1 MQASRERLEGVLG
14 RARDSLEMLDR
25 ELKSDTRKTHAH
37 LRDIR
42 ALIGAGKV
50 AQYSN
55 ALVRRHLAGDTS
67 AAADV
72 SSTRP
77 AVDYFFGRRPPMDA
91 RGRALQQCVI
101 DHRASGFS
109 KPVRAMLVEEV
120 LDSVKKRLWLHVKNT
135 CGLDHAKAK
144 RELERTKNLSNAELL
159 EAAELANICLAD
171 PRCKVWEEVGQVMWK
186 TSKKCSAECRLQ
198 FLNNDDPRLTAEAAS
213 STPAAGTDM
222 GTGTRKRPV
231 ACAKCSAR
239 KIKCIHQ
246 EGRKDET
253 AKAGQPWDKRQA
265 HRLAQMVDQKVF
277 SSFLLAVAV
286 LLPPG
291 PQGVPGVRSV
301 AAHTHSQTHTHKHGC
316 HVLALSGA

>member
-14 RARDSLEMLDR
+14 RARESLEKLDR

-37 LRDIR
+37 LREIR
-42 ALIGAGKV
+42 ALVGAGKA

-55 ALVRRHLAGDTS
+55 SLVRRHLAGDTS

-72 SSTRP
+72 SSLRP

-91 RGRALQQCVI
+91 RGRALQQGVI

-135 CGLDHAKAK
+135 CGLDHSKAK

-159 EAAELANICLAD
+159 DAAELANICLAD

-186 TSKKCSAECRLQ
+186 TNKKCSAECRLQ

-213 STPAAGTDM
+213 STPAAGTDT

-246 EGRKDET
+246 EGRKDEP
-253 AKAGQPWDKRQA
+253 KAGQPWDKRQA
-265 HRLAQMVDQKVF
+265 HRLAQMVDQKVLSLLSPR
-277 SSFLLAVAV
+277 SSRYVGARAGRGARYAL
-286 LLPPG
+286 G
-291 PQGVPGVRSV
+291 GC
-301 AAHTHSQTHTHKHGC
+301 THKRTQTHKHGC